1 MAQVIASPPLGMT
14 AGFAVVLAGQPPHLS
29 GLGVYRPSL
38 LCPGNRVSEC
48 RAKVQQLVPIPGR
61 PQLGRTSTTPASS
74 PRAHTVSPGAWEQLN
89 HSPPSRP
96 WGGSCDLTVPLGL
109 KNEHT
114 HTRHTQGS
122 ETRSI
127 KSSPRKTWG
136 NCVTLWFKGGEPPL
150 HLALCPNK
158 FIPHLSFWPHHHG
171 RQVLWA
177 MSPHPRTGPS
187 SGPHT
192 VPPTGPLPP

>member
-1 MAQVIASPPLGMT
+1 MT
-14 AGFAVVLAGQPPHLS
+14 AGFAVVLAGQPPRLS
-29 GLGVYRPSL
+29 GLGVCKPSL

-74 PRAHTVSPGAWEQLN
+74 PGAHTVSAGAWGQLN
-89 HSPPSRP
+89 SSSPPSRP
-96 WGGSCDLTVPLGL
+96 WGGSCNLTVPLGL

-136 NCVTLWFKGGEPPL
+136 NCVTLWFKRGTPTSPGSVPQQVHPSPQLLAPP
-150 HLALCPNK
+150 PWK
-158 FIPHLSFWPHHHG
+158 
-171 RQVLWA
+171 
-177 MSPHPRTGPS
+177 
-187 SGPHT
+187 
-192 VPPTGPLPP
+192 TGPLGNEPPPQDRS